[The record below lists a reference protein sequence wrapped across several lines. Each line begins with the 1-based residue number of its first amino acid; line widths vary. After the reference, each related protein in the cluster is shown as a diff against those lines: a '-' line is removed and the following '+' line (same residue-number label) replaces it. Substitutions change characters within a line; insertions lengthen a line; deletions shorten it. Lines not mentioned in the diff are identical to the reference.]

1 MKIKGLRLLKCLQFV
16 RVSVLFKGMHKTFLM
31 YKIIFDNSEG
41 NQ

>member
-1 MKIKGLRLLKCLQFV
+1 MFTIRE